1 MHAIAD
7 FDVIRGFKE
16 VQLNIKEQN
25 EILKQISVNIHI
37 MEPNNWIV

>member
-16 VQLNIKEQN
+16 VQLNKEQN